1 MNDKNAEE
9 LTDQEK
15 EARARYFRDWRARN
29 RDKVRIYNQRY
40 WKKRAEQERKE
51 EKTND

>member
-1 MNDKNAEE
+1 MDNKEND
-9 LTDQEK
+9 LTEREK
-15 EARARYFRDWRARN
+15 EARARYFREWRARN
-29 RDKVRIYNQRY
+29 RDKVRIYNKRY